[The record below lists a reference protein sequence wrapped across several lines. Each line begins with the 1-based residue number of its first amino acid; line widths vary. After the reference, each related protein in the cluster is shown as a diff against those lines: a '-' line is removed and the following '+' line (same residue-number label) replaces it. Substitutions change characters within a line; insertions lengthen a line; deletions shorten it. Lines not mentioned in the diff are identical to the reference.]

1 MRNDRAVRAS
11 GIVMLACCAAW
22 AAVLPA
28 QSRAQTAAAVAAS
41 GAAADAPA
49 AVVVPTP
56 AAAAAANELMRLQE
70 DTVVLKAQLKK
81 LDAQAQVA
89 EREATLNRMDRTITY
104 DEIAVLATQSLGDSI
119 SATVDINGSGETEV
133 RQGDT
138 LANGMRVVS
147 IHPGSVVVQGKD
159 GHRLTLT
166 VLSSHKAPSRVAA
179 ANGGIPPIPTL
190 PMAPR

>member
-11 GIVMLACCAAW
+11 GMVMLACYAAC
-22 AAVLPA
+22 AAVLPV
-28 QSRAQTAAAVAAS
+28 QSRAQTVAAS

-56 AAAAAANELMRLQE
+56 AASAAADELMRLQE

-89 EREATLNRMDRTITY
+89 EREATLNRMGRTITY

-119 SATVDINGSGETEV
+119 SATVDINGSGETDV

-138 LANGMRVVS
+138 LANGMRVAS
-147 IHPGSVVVQGKD
+147 IHPGSLVVQGKD
-159 GHRLTLT
+159 GHRMTLT
-166 VLSSHKAPSRVAA
+166 VLSSRKAPSRVAA
-179 ANGGIPPIPTL
+179 AALNGGVPPIPTL
-190 PMAPR
+190 PMPAR